1 MPLVEAFVELKWRLT
16 PTPSGGHVDPAYP
29 FYVGGVRQLIKAEYP
44 FQEKLPMADFPDEM
58 TPHVVKYRFRPS
70 AEAWPVVQIGAG
82 IASYNAVGDYEWSRF
97 EAGAVKY
104 FDALNEAYSS
114 VADTA
119 RPDYIQFLLRYI
131 NAVDLPVGTDPLQ
144 FLADKLGTTVTLP
157 EAIVSTAPDAAS
169 VLTLTIGFPLASPGV
184 VGALAFAMG
193 EREGKSAL
201 IWETTVNANVE
212 RDSSA
217 TADFSNWLSYSHT
230 VAENWFFTLI
240 AGDLEEQFR

>member
-1 MPLVEAFVELKWRLT
+1 
-16 PTPSGGHVDPAYP
+16 VDPAYP
-29 FYVGGVRQLIKAEYP
+29 FYVGGVRQLIKSDYP

-70 AEAWPVVQIGAG
+70 AETWPVVQIGAG
-82 IASYNAVGDYEWSRF
+82 IAAYNAVGEYEWTRF

-104 FDALNEAYSS
+104 FEALNKAYAS
-114 VADTA
+114 VADVT
-119 RPDYIQFLLRYI
+119 RPDYVQFLLRYI
-131 NAVDLPVGTDPLQ
+131 NAVDLPAGADPLQ

-157 EAIVSTAPDAAS
+157 ASIGSTTPGVAS

-184 VGALAFAMG
+184 VGALAFAVG
-193 EREGKSAL
+193 ERDGKPAL
-201 IWETTVNANVE
+201 IWETTVNASFD
-212 RDSSA
+212 RDPSA
-217 TADFSNWLSYSHT
+217 TADFSAWLSDSHE